1 MSHVANVLSG
11 HDDKSIELGL
21 KSCLV
26 AVMKWIVEELRT
38 MRGCLYT
45 VWPRIHMAGHESVE
59 LNSVN
64 EVTSSKSANVT
75 ASRVRRRARTHDDID
90 TSVPPFL
97 AENEQFPP

>member
-1 MSHVANVLSG
+1 
-11 HDDKSIELGL
+11 
-21 KSCLV
+21 
-26 AVMKWIVEELRT
+26 
-38 MRGCLYT
+38 
-45 VWPRIHMAGHESVE
+45 MAGHESVE
-59 LNSVN
+59 FNSVN